1 MLKHKYSL
9 AFALIT
15 FAFVVSRN
23 STAQVGTDWTAMK
36 DVPVPVKFLCQ
47 ETGVSPSLC

>member
-9 AFALIT
+9 ASALMIFA
-15 FAFVVSRN
+15 AVVSRN

-36 DVPVPVKFLCQ
+36 DR
-47 ETGVSPSLC
+47 TR